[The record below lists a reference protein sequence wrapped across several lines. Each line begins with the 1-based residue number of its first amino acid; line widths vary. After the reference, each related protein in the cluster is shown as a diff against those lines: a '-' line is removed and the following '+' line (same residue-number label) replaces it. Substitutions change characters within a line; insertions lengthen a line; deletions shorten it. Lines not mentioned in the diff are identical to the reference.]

1 LREKISRRAKNFLL
15 TLLVTAKDVPRTA
28 SGMATALNPI
38 EATAALIRQRATAS
52 PIVVG
57 ENKMSVTVNAF
68 PPLQSMTS
76 PRGWVLAI
84 IVGLHALFF
93 WIFTSGLGPQIVGY
107 VSSPPVHLLPP
118 IDKEKPQ
125 VKRIVDPT
133 IVKEKF
139 ETKEIYVPKL
149 DEPTMDVDRKEM
161 TVEQT
166 TTETPPPTRFESQ
179 ERPNTP
185 VIEAPAVDAR
195 IPLSEPDYPASEV
208 RGGHAGTVLLSVYVL
223 ENGRIG
229 HVRIEQS
236 SGFPKLD
243 ASAARE
249 AKRWRMKPG
258 TQDGRPV
265 AMWKTIPI
273 TFRLN
278 NLDM

>member
-1 LREKISRRAKNFLL
+1 
-15 TLLVTAKDVPRTA
+15 
-28 SGMATALNPI
+28 
-38 EATAALIRQRATAS
+38 
-52 PIVVG
+52 
-57 ENKMSVTVNAF
+57 MSTTVHAF

-93 WIFTSGLGPQIVGY
+93 WAFTSGLGP
-107 VSSPPVHLLPP
+107 
-118 IDKEKPQ
+118 
-125 VKRIVDPT
+125 RIVEFVNSGT
-133 IVKEKF
+133 IQVIPPHERVQPPPRTVQPPELKDKF
-139 ETKEIYVPKL
+139 VTDDIVVPKPDAPL
-149 DEPTMDVDRKEM
+149 VDPDRV
-161 TVEQT
+161 TDTAAQRT
-166 TTETPPPTRFESQ
+166 TTEMPQPQSTGETAHVD
-179 ERPNTP
+179 TP
-185 VIEAPAVDAR
+185 VIEQPR
-195 IPLSEPDYPASEV
+195 IDSRVPLSEPDYPASEI

-229 HVRIEQS
+229 DVRIEQS

-258 TQDGRPV
+258 TQDGRPM

-278 NLDM
+278 NLSM